1 MTPATTS
8 PGRGA
13 VRATGGMVA
22 TSQRYAAESGRR
34 VLAAGGSAADAA
46 IAMAACL
53 TVVEPCS
60 NGLGSDAFAVV
71 RDGGRLHGLAG
82 AGRAPASLTLDAV
95 LGRGHATMPLRAWET
110 VTVPGAVAA
119 WAALHKRFG
128 RLPFERLLADAVAH
142 ARDGYV
148 VTPVVAAA
156 WASAAD
162 AQRSLSGP
170 EFAEWA
176 RVFAPG
182 GGAPAAGSVW
192 GSAAHAATLEAI
204 AASRGEA
211 FYRGPLAEAT
221 ARFAAATGGYLTV
234 DDLAAHRA
242 EWVDP
247 LQLPFAGHTVHQL
260 PPSGQGVAVLAAL
273 ALLAGLDPVD
283 DEVETTHRA
292 IEAVK
297 LALTDAHAHVADPAC
312 VPVPTAGLLDPGYA
326 ATRRALI
333 GARAS
338 DPRPGRPPGSDTVYL
353 CAADAD
359 GQQVSFIQSNF
370 HGFGSHIVVPGTGI
384 ALQNRGHGFSLDP
397 AHPNVLAPGKRP
409 FHTIIPGF
417 LDSPDGLHGPFGVM
431 GGHLQAQGHVQV
443 LLATLVDGAD
453 PQAAL
458 DRPRWFWSAGR
469 RVECEDPALVAPLRA
484 RGHDARPADA
494 ASFFGRGQ
502 IIWATPD
509 GDLVGGTDPRCDG
522 AVLGL

>member
-1 MTPATTS
+1 M
-8 PGRGA
+8 
-13 VRATGGMVA
+13 RAAARASGGMVA
-22 TSQRYAAESGRR
+22 TSQRYAAEAGRR
-34 VLAAGGSAADAA
+34 VLAEGGSAADAA
-46 IAMAACL
+46 VAMAACL

-60 NGLGSDAFAVV
+60 NGLGSDAFAIV

-95 LGRGHATMPLRAWET
+95 LRRGHATMPLRSWET

-119 WAALHKRFG
+119 WAALHERFG
-128 RLPFERLLADAVAH
+128 RLPFERLLADAVAY
-142 ARDGYV
+142 ARDGFV

-156 WASAAD
+156 WASATQAH
-162 AQRSLSGP
+162 RTLSGA
-170 EFAEWA
+170 EFEEWA

-182 GGAPAAGSVW
+182 GSAPAAGSVW
-192 GSAAHAATLEAI
+192 GSPAHAATLAAI
-204 AASRGEA
+204 AATRGEA
-211 FYRGPLAEAT
+211 FYRGPLADAV
-221 ARFAAATGGYLTV
+221 ARFAAATGGYL
-234 DDLAAHRA
+234 DAADLAAHRT
-242 EWVDP
+242 EWVEP
-247 LQLPFAGHTVHQL
+247 LAAPFAGHTVHEL
-260 PPSGQGVAVLAAL
+260 PPSGQGVAVLEAL
-273 ALLAGLDPVD
+273 TILDGLELTGDPA
-283 DEVETTHRA
+283 EVAHRS

-333 GARAS
+333 GASAS
-338 DPRPGRPPGSDTVYL
+338 DPAPGRPPGSDTVYL

-359 GQQVSFIQSNF
+359 GQLVSFIQSNF

-397 AHPNVLAPGKRP
+397 GHPNVLAPGKRP

-417 LDSPDGLHGPFGVM
+417 LDSPDGLRGPFGVM

-443 LLATLVDGAD
+443 LLAALVDGAD
-453 PQAAL
+453 PQEAL

-469 RVECEDPALVAPLRA
+469 TVECEDPALVAPLRA
-484 RGHDARPADA
+484 RGHDARAADA

-502 IIWATPD
+502 IIWQTPA

>member
-1 MTPATTS
+1 MI
-8 PGRGA
+8 GRA
-13 VRATGGMVA
+13 PLRATGGMVA
-22 TSQRYAAESGRR
+22 TSQVYAAQAGRR
-34 VLAAGGSAADAA
+34 ILAEGGSAADAA
-46 IAMAACL
+46 VAMAACL

-71 RDGGRLHGLAG
+71 WEGGRLHGLAG
-82 AGRAPASLTLDAV
+82 AGRAPASLTRDAV
-95 LGRGHATMPLRAWET
+95 LRRGHATMPLRSWET

-119 WAALHKRFG
+119 WVDLHERFG

-142 ARDGYV
+142 ARDGFV

-156 WASAAD
+156 WAAAAG
-162 AQRSLSGP
+162 AQRALSGE

-182 GGAPAAGSVW
+182 GRAPAAGSVW
-192 GSAAHAATLEAI
+192 GSPAHAATLEAI
-204 AASRGEA
+204 AATRGEA
-211 FYRGPLAEAT
+211 FYRGALADAT
-221 ARFAAATGGYLTV
+221 ARFAARTGGYVTA
-234 DDLAAHRA
+234 DDLAAHRS
-242 EWVDP
+242 EWVTP
-247 LQLPFAGHTVHQL
+247 LSMGFAGHTVHEL

-273 ALLAGLDPVD
+273 AMLGGFDLDD
-283 DEVETTHRA
+283 SIATTHRA

-297 LALTDAHAHVADPAC
+297 LALSDAHAHVADPAH
-312 VPVPTAGLLDPGYA
+312 VPVPTDGLLDAGYA

-338 DPRPGRPPGSDTVYL
+338 DPAPGRPPGSDTVYL

-359 GQQVSFIQSNF
+359 GQLVSFIQSNF

-384 ALQNRGHGFSLDP
+384 ALQNRGHGFALDP
-397 AHPNVLAPGKRP
+397 EHPNVLAPGKRP

-417 LDSPDGLHGPFGVM
+417 LDSPGGLRGPFGVM
-431 GGHLQAQGHVQV
+431 GGHLQAQAHVQV
-443 LLATLVDGAD
+443 LLAALVVGDD

-458 DRPRWFWSAGR
+458 DRPRWFWSEGR

-484 RGHDARPADA
+484 LGHDARPAGP

-502 IIWATPD
+502 IIWATPA
-509 GDLVGGTDPRCDG
+509 GDLIGGTDQRCDG

>member
-1 MTPATTS
+1 MSAGVPL
-8 PGRGA
+8 
-13 VRATGGMVA
+13 RAGGGMVA
-22 TSQRYAAESGRR
+22 TSQRYAAEAGRR
-34 VLAAGGSAADAA
+34 VLTEGGSAADAA

-60 NGLGSDAFAVV
+60 NGLGSDAYAIVW
-71 RDGGRLHGLAG
+71 DGGRLHGLSG
-82 AGRAPASLTLDAV
+82 AGRAPASLTPDAV
-95 LGRGHATMPLRAWET
+95 RRAGHATMPLRSWET

-119 WAALHKRFG
+119 WVDLHERFG

-142 ARDGYV
+142 ARDGFV

-156 WASAAD
+156 WAAA
-162 AQRSLSGP
+162 AEQHRRLAGP

-182 GGAPAAGSVW
+182 GRAPAAGEVW
-192 GSAAHAATLEAI
+192 GSPAHAATLAAI
-204 AASRGEA
+204 AATRGEA
-211 FYRGPLAEAT
+211 FYRGPLADAV
-221 ARFAAATGGYLTV
+221 AGFAAATGGYLTEA
-234 DDLAAHRA
+234 DLAAHRG
-242 EWVDP
+242 EWVEP
-247 LQLPFAGHTVHQL
+247 LGVPFAGHTVHEL
-260 PPSGQGVAVLAAL
+260 PPGGQGVAVLTAL
-273 ALLAGLDPVD
+273 NILGGLDLRGDPAD
-283 DEVETTHRA
+283 TAHLA

-297 LALTDAHAHVADPAC
+297 LALTDAHAHVADPAR

-326 ATRRALI
+326 ARRRALI
-333 GARAS
+333 SPRAA
-338 DPRPGRPPGSDTVYL
+338 DPAPGRPPGSDTVYL

-359 GQQVSFIQSNF
+359 GQSVSFIQSNF

-384 ALQNRGHGFSLDP
+384 ALQNRGHGFTLDP
-397 AHPNVLAPGKRP
+397 THPNVLAPGKRP

-417 LDSPDGLHGPFGVM
+417 LDSADGLRGPFGVM

-443 LLATLVDGAD
+443 LLAALVDGAD

-469 RVECEDPALVAPLRA
+469 RVECEDPALVATLRA
-484 RGHDARPADA
+484 RGHDARPAGA

-502 IIWATPD
+502 IIWATPA